1 MIKIKTTI
9 REALSDPLE
18 DHFCEFVRSNWG
30 IEKINDKS
38 PTELFGYFDTPEEAA
53 SEYAQLR
60 QFFPALPES
69 YETEPVN
76 DVDWQ
81 NEYKKY
87 LKPWDCK
94 GLHWVPVWLRGEYPV
109 PAGDKAL
116 YFDAG
121 LAFGTGDHPTTR
133 LCAMELIDSLK
144 ENPQDKF
151 VIDAGCGSG
160 ILAISAKLLGAG
172 KVFGF
177 DRDPE
182 AVRVSKENAAF
193 NNIPENAIEFVH
205 SGIEGALAGKK
216 ADIVLANIISDVLC
230 IYAENLIGAVKAGG
244 KLVLSGILAA
254 ENDEVRECF
263 AEKCPQV
270 KSIKSAVMGDWSSL
284 TIEMK
289 D

>member
-1 MIKIKTTI
+1 MIKIKTII

-18 DHFCEFVRSNWG
+18 DYFCEFVRSNWG
-30 IEKINDKS
+30 IEKVNDKS
-38 PTELFGYFDTPEEAA
+38 PTELFAYFDTPEEAA
-53 SEYAQLR
+53 AEYAALR
-60 QFFPALPES
+60 KAFHALPDT
-69 YETEPVN
+69 YETEAVN

-94 GLHWVPVWLRGEYPV
+94 GLHWVPVWLRDEYKVPSGE
-109 PAGDKAL
+109 KAF

-133 LCAMELIDSLK
+133 LCAIELIDSLADK
-144 ENPQDKF
+144 PQDKF

-160 ILAISAKLLGAG
+160 ILAISARILGAC
-172 KVFGF
+172 KVFAF

-182 AVRVSKENAAF
+182 SVRVSRENAAF
-193 NNIPENAIEFVH
+193 NSIPEGDIEFIH

-230 IYAENLIGAVKAGG
+230 IYADNLIGAVKAGG
-244 KLVLSGILAA
+244 KLVLSGILAS
-254 ENDEVRECF
+254 ENEEVKECF
-263 AEKCPQV
+263 AERCPQA
-270 KSIKSAVMGDWSSL
+270 KSIRSAVMGDWSSL